1 MTAPETIRIETPAG
15 PKLAGILH
23 HPRVDDNAF
32 GVVVAHGM
40 LSSKDSDKHRS
51 ICEAVSDAGAAA
63 LRFDFRG
70 RGESDGDPTD
80 LTISNEVED
89 LMSAVAFLRARGLT
103 RIAVIGSSLGGT
115 VALLAGALDGGLAG
129 LATIAAP
136 ARLPDGPRR
145 AWGGSGRITGGDLI
159 EVAPGELI
167 GRVFF
172 IDAERH
178 DPIGAARCIDCPWLV
193 IHGGA
198 DDVVPVEE
206 AKLLATANPK
216 AELRIHATAGHRF
229 DQPDERAWLI
239 ESVSGFALG
248 LTNAA

>member
-40 LSSKDSDKHRS
+40 LSSKDSDKHRM
-51 ICEAVSDAGAAA
+51 ICEAAASFGATA

-70 RGESDGDPTD
+70 RGESDGEPTD
-80 LTISNEVED
+80 LTVSNEVKD
-89 LMSAVAFLRARGLT
+89 LMAATAFLRARGLT
-103 RIAVIGSSLGGT
+103 RTAVVGSSLGGT

-129 LATIAAP
+129 LVTIAAP
-136 ARLPDGPRR
+136 ARLPDGPRK
-145 AWGGSGRITGGDLI
+145 AWGGGGSIDGDLI
-159 EVAPGELI
+159 EVGPGELI
-167 GRVFF
+167 HRRFF

-198 DDVVPVEE
+198 DDVVPAEE
-206 AKLLATANPK
+206 AKMLATANPK
-216 AELRIHATAGHRF
+216 AELRVHPTAGHRF
-229 DQPDERAWLI
+229 DQPDERGWLV
-239 ESVSGFALG
+239 EAVSSFVLG
-248 LTNAA
+248 LNNAA